1 MGWHGLVFR
10 LQAVG
15 LEMLDSVRTRKM
27 NMEAMGEN
35 GNWEQALW
43 GHTMA

>member
-1 MGWHGLVFR
+1 MFR

-35 GNWEQALW
+35 RNREQALW
-43 GHTMA
+43 GHMMA